1 MNNLF
6 SKVIVLALVLLF
18 SLTLIFSASV
28 THAQVASN
36 IVPCGNP
43 GQAECQT
50 NDFFKLVQNIVNY
63 FTFVLAVP
71 VATVAIAY
79 AGIGM
84 ASQPAKPEKRKQA
97 IEILQAAII
106 GLALVLAAWLIV
118 NTIFNYLAKDTLK
131 SSVHSFLPQ

>member
-1 MNNLF
+1 MSNLNTRIILF
-6 SKVIVLALVLLF
+6 AVILLL

-28 THAQVASN
+28 THAQVTNN

-43 GQAECQT
+43 GQPECQT
-50 NDFFKLVQNIVNY
+50 NDFFKLVQNVVNY

-106 GLALVLAAWLIV
+106 GLVLVLAAWLIV
-118 NTIFNYLAKDTLK
+118 NTIFDYLAKDEYK